1 MIEEH
6 SLDRI
11 EKYLN
16 TKIKCDPDLVKQ
28 LPRIYLSTYT
38 DNPINAFLI
47 APTSE
52 GKTYSTVTVSD
63 IFPIEDVIIIGRMSP
78 TALIHQNGF
87 LIDKDGFSIQDSID
101 LFDKKITEAKGAE
114 KTEFERQK
122 EDLLRES
129 HMCVDLKNKILIF
142 IDNPHS
148 QTYEMLK
155 PIMSHDK
162 KEIVYKTTKG
172 DGSLRVKETVI
183 RNWPVFIFCSA
194 KNEAKNEVWAEMKN
208 RALMLS
214 PNTDVKK
221 YAEANKLTGQKFGLP
236 TWCKSLYENPED
248 KELSKDQIHI
258 LKERLNQLC
267 EDENNP
273 IINVFNDNLS
283 QLFPKN
289 TAESMRHYTRF
300 NSLINLETLLNAD
313 VNPSLILEKPGK
325 RIKSMFATLKD
336 IDNACKMLGNISTL
350 PPDKIKFMDKIFKP
364 LLKETLNSEEYG
376 LTTKQLAGKYTAVFG
391 KPITPKQ
398 ILENYCNYLE
408 DSGIL
413 ESKQEHTRA
422 EKHYKIASTITLD
435 NLDNLKS
442 NLIELSNANDLGI
455 DSCLEQLQN
464 HSIQLGF
471 TDRFY
476 EYDNR
481 IITVEELKSI
491 LLDESNHQK

>member
-1 MIEEH
+1 MTNP
-6 SLDRI
+6 LDRI
-11 EKYLN
+11 ETYLN

-28 LPRIYLSTYT
+28 LLRIYLSAYT
-38 DNPINAFLI
+38 GNSITAFLI

-63 IFPIEDVIIIGRMSP
+63 IFPTEDVIIIGRMSP

-87 LIDKDGFSIQDSID
+87 LIDKDGYPIQDSID
-101 LFDKKITEAKGAE
+101 LFDKKIAEAKGQE

-129 HMCVDLKNKILIF
+129 RMCVDLKNKILIF
-142 IDNPHS
+142 IDNPHP

-162 KEIVYKTTKG
+162 KELVYKTTKG
-172 DGSLRVKETVI
+172 DGSLRVKESLI

-194 KNEAKNEVWAEMKN
+194 KNEARNEVWAEMKN
-208 RALMLS
+208 RAIMLS

-236 TWCKSLYENPED
+236 TWCKSIYENPED
-248 KELSKDQIHI
+248 KERSKNQITI

-267 EDENNP
+267 DDGNNP
-273 IINVFNDNLS
+273 VINVFNDDLS

-300 NSLINLETLLNAD
+300 NSLMNLETLLNAEN
-313 VNPSLILEKPGK
+313 NPSEIIEKDGK
-325 RIKSMFATLKD
+325 RVKSIFTTIND
-336 IDNACKMLGNISTL
+336 IDNARKILGNISTL
-350 PPDKIKFMDKIFKP
+350 PPDKIKFMDKVFTP
-364 LLKETLNSEEYG
+364 LLSEKLDG
-376 LTTKQLAGKYTAVFG
+376 ALTTTWLAEKYTAVFG

-413 ESKQEHTRA
+413 ESEQEHTRA
-422 EKHYKIASTITLD
+422 EKHYKIASIITLD
-435 NLDNLKS
+435 SLDHLKS
-442 NLIELSNANDLGI
+442 NLIELSNTNNSGV
-455 DSCLEQLQN
+455 DSCLEQLQS

>member
-1 MIEEH
+1 MTNC
-6 SLDRI
+6 LDRI
-11 EKYLN
+11 ETYLN
-16 TKIKCDPDLVKQ
+16 TKIKCDPDIVKQ
-28 LPRIYLSTYT
+28 LLRIYLSAYT
-38 DNPINAFLI
+38 DNSITAFLI

-63 IFPIEDVIIIGRMSP
+63 IFPTGDVIIIGRMSP

-87 LIDKDGFSIQDSID
+87 LIDKDGFSIQNSID
-101 LFDKKITEAKGAE
+101 LFDAKIIEVKSRAE
-114 KTEFERQK
+114 KEEFERQK

-142 IDNPHS
+142 IDNPHPE
-148 QTYEMLK
+148 TYEMLK

-162 KEIVYKTTKG
+162 KEIVYKTTRG
-172 DGSLRVKETVI
+172 DGSLRVKETII

-194 KNEAKNEVWAEMKN
+194 KNEAKNEVWVEMKN
-208 RALMLS
+208 RGLMLS

-221 YAEANKLTGQKFGLP
+221 YEEANKLTGQKFGLP
-236 TWCKSLYENPED
+236 TWCKSLYENSED
-248 KELSKDQIHI
+248 KERSKDQIKI

-267 EDENNP
+267 EDGNNP
-273 IINVFNDNLS
+273 VINVFNGKIS

-300 NSLINLETLLNAD
+300 NSLVNLETLLNAD
-313 VNPSLILEKPGK
+313 NNPSLILEKDDK
-325 RIKSMFATLKD
+325 RTKSIFTTMND
-336 IDNACKMLGNISTL
+336 IVNACKMLGNISTL
-350 PPDKIKFMDKIFKP
+350 PPDKIKFMGKIFTP
-364 LLKETLNSEEYG
+364 LLKEILNSEEEG
-376 LTTKQLAGKYTAVFG
+376 LTTKQLAEKYTAVSG

-398 ILENYCNYLE
+398 ILENYTNYLV

-413 ESKQEHTRA
+413 SDNQENSRGEH
-422 EKHYKIASTITLD
+422 HYKIASIITLD
-435 NLDNLKS
+435 NLDSLKS
-442 NLIELSNANDLGI
+442 NLIESSNANDLGV

-476 EYDNR
+476 EYENR
-481 IITVEELKSI
+481 IITVDELKSI
-491 LLDESNHQK
+491 LLDESNDQK